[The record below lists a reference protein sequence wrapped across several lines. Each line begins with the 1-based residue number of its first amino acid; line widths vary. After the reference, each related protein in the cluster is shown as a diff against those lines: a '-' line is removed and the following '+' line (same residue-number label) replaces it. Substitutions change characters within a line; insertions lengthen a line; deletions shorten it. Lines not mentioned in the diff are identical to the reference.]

1 MKNINKIRK
10 ICVTAIVLIFMI
22 NTSISAVSALYF
34 NFNTIKSIEGRFLN
48 LNEKINSFGE
58 PLDDVWNVTLEFN
71 EPGGVYDDAFFGEKT
86 DASDGVDIYDVL
98 KLPYSFTPYIRA
110 WFASGLPSPYDQL
123 WHEYKHYPGTS
134 KQWNLTVQWVPTD
147 YTTPTTVTISWN
159 PSEVDNSEY
168 ITVKL
173 YSSTGVQLKNML
185 TESSYSFSCPA
196 NTPQIFYIKCEANN
210 NAPNSPNTPNPI
222 NDTNHVDLNADLSW
236 ICTDPDGDPLTYDI
250 YFGTNSNPPLVQ
262 NNQSSNSYDPGTMN
276 YSNTYYWKIVAWDN
290 QSSSTSSPIW
300 HFSTNYAPNVPA
312 NPSPINNSNHIDINA
327 NLGWTCTDPDGDPL
341 TYDIYFGTNSNP
353 PLIQSNWP
361 TNSYDLGIMN
371 YGTTYYWKIIAKDNY
386 SVTRSSP
393 IWHFTTNY
401 APNTPYNPDPVN
413 QATGVNINADLNW
426 TCIDPDG
433 DPLTYDIYF
442 GTNSNPPLIQSNW
455 PTNSYDPGTM
465 NYGTT
470 YYWKIIAKDNY
481 GVTTSS
487 PIWYF
492 TTNYAPN
499 PPNNPNPTNGSNHID
514 INANLG
520 WTCTD
525 PDGDP
530 LTYDIYFGTNSN
542 PPLVQ
547 NNQSSNSYDP
557 GKMNYSTL
565 YYWKIVAKDNYGVA
579 TSSVIWH
586 FTTKPNSPP
595 NVPSNPN
602 PPNNA
607 IDIDTNADLS
617 WTCTDPD
624 GDPLTY
630 DIYFGTNSNPPL
642 VQNNQSSNSYD
653 PGTMNN
659 YTTYYWKI
667 VAWDDQVAYT
677 SGPVWSFTT
686 AQNSAPNIPSDP
698 YPPNNATDIDLNA
711 DLSWI
716 CTDPDGDP
724 LSYDIYF
731 GNSSNP
737 SLVQSNWSETTYD
750 PGILDANTTYYWMI
764 IAWDIVGNS
773 ASGPIWNF
781 TTGQQMNE
789 NPYEPYNP
797 SPEDGATNVDVNT
810 NLRWNG
816 GDPDGDP
823 VTYDIYF
830 SISYPPQQVASNHTS
845 NVYDPG
851 TLDFETTYY
860 WKIVAWDNHSA
871 RTSGPIWSF
880 TTSNQINR
888 PPIRPVIESILGIL
902 VPNRPYEYNFTSNDP
917 DNDDVFFYV
926 DWGDGT
932 FEDWVGPYFSG
943 ETITINHTWPAKT
956 MIYQIKTK
964 AKDTYGSESD
974 WGTFLVFV
982 LSPRGSNS
990 SIIIRIIQRIPILQR
1005 LLMIIP
1011 LINKLIKK

>member
-1 MKNINKIRK
+1 
-10 ICVTAIVLIFMI
+10 
-22 NTSISAVSALYF
+22 
-34 NFNTIKSIEGRFLN
+34 
-48 LNEKINSFGE
+48 
-58 PLDDVWNVTLEFN
+58 
-71 EPGGVYDDAFFGEKT
+71 
-86 DASDGVDIYDVL
+86 
-98 KLPYSFTPYIRA
+98 
-110 WFASGLPSPYDQL
+110 
-123 WHEYKHYPGTS
+123 
-134 KQWNLTVQWVPTD
+134 
-147 YTTPTTVTISWN
+147 
-159 PSEVDNSEY
+159 
-168 ITVKL
+168 
-173 YSSTGVQLKNML
+173 
-185 TESSYSFSCPA
+185 
-196 NTPQIFYIKCEANN
+196 
-210 NAPNSPNTPNPI
+210 
-222 NDTNHVDLNADLSW
+222 
-236 ICTDPDGDPLTYDI
+236 
-250 YFGTNSNPPLVQ
+250 
-262 NNQSSNSYDPGTMN
+262 
-276 YSNTYYWKIVAWDN
+276 
-290 QSSSTSSPIW
+290 
-300 HFSTNYAPNVPA
+300 
-312 NPSPINNSNHIDINA
+312 
-327 NLGWTCTDPDGDPL
+327 
-341 TYDIYFGTNSNP
+341 
-353 PLIQSNWP
+353 
-361 TNSYDLGIMN
+361 
-371 YGTTYYWKIIAKDNY
+371 
-386 SVTRSSP
+386 
-393 IWHFTTNY
+393 
-401 APNTPYNPDPVN
+401 
-413 QATGVNINADLNW
+413 
-426 TCIDPDG
+426 
-433 DPLTYDIYF
+433 
-442 GTNSNPPLIQSNW
+442 
-455 PTNSYDPGTM
+455 M

-481 GVTTSS
+481 GITTSS
-487 PIWYF
+487 PIWHF

-499 PPNNPNPTNGSNHID
+499 PPNNPNPANDSINID
-514 INANLG
+514 CNANLS
-520 WTCTD
+520 WICTD

-565 YYWKIVAKDNYGVA
+565 YYWKITAKDNYGVA
-579 TSSVIWH
+579 TSSAIWH

-667 VAWDDQVAYT
+667 VAWDNQVAYT

-698 YPPNNATDIDLNA
+698 YPTNNATDIDLNA

-750 PGILDANTTYYWMI
+750 PDILDANTTYYWMI

-851 TLDFETTYY
+851 TLDFKTTYY

-888 PPIRPVIESILGIL
+888 PPIRPLIESVFGIL

-932 FEDWVGPYFSG
+932 FEDWIGPYFSG

-956 MIYQIKTK
+956 MIYQIKAK

-982 LSPRGSNS
+982 LSPRGSS
-990 SIIIRIIQRIPILQR
+990 SLIIIRIIQRIPILQR
-1005 LLMIIP
+1005 LLMIMP

>member
-22 NTSISAVSALYF
+22 NTFISAVSALYF
-34 NFNTIKSIEGRFLN
+34 NINTIKSIENQLN
-48 LNEKINSFGE
+48 FNDQFNVLEE
-58 PLDDVWNVTLEFN
+58 PFADMWNVTLEFN
-71 EPGGVYDDAFFGEKT
+71 EPGLAYDNAIFGEKT
-86 DASDGVDIYDVL
+86 DASDGQDGYDVP
-98 KLPYSFTPYIRA
+98 KGIPSIPPYIRA
-110 WFASGLPSPYDQL
+110 WFATNFSDPWDEL
-123 WHEYKHYPGTS
+123 WEEYKHYPDTS
-134 KQWNLTVQWVPTD
+134 KQWNLSVQWAPSD
-147 YTTPTTVTISWN
+147 YVTPTTVTISWDT
-159 PSEVDNSEY
+159 SEVDGSEY
-168 ITVKL
+168 NIVKL
-173 YSSTGVQLKNML
+173 YNSGGVQLKNML

-196 NTPQIFYIKCEANN
+196 LTPQIFYIICQANN
-210 NAPNSPNTPNPI
+210 NAPNQPN
-222 NDTNHVDLNADLSW
+222 
-236 ICTDPDGDPLTYDI
+236 
-250 YFGTNSNPPLVQ
+250 
-262 NNQSSNSYDPGTMN
+262 
-276 YSNTYYWKIVAWDN
+276 
-290 QSSSTSSPIW
+290 
-300 HFSTNYAPNVPA
+300 
-312 NPSPINNSNHIDINA
+312 NPSPNDGFTHIDINA
-327 NLGWTCTDPDGDPL
+327 NLGWTC
-341 TYDIYFGTNSNP
+341 S
-353 PLIQSNWP
+353 
-361 TNSYDLGIMN
+361 
-371 YGTTYYWKIIAKDNY
+371 
-386 SVTRSSP
+386 
-393 IWHFTTNY
+393 
-401 APNTPYNPDPVN
+401 
-413 QATGVNINADLNW
+413 
-426 TCIDPDG
+426 
-433 DPLTYDIYF
+433 
-442 GTNSNPPLIQSNW
+442 
-455 PTNSYDPGTM
+455 
-465 NYGTT
+465 
-470 YYWKIIAKDNY
+470 
-481 GVTTSS
+481 
-487 PIWYF
+487 
-492 TTNYAPN
+492 
-499 PPNNPNPTNGSNHID
+499 
-514 INANLG
+514 
-520 WTCTD
+520 
-525 PDGDP
+525 
-530 LTYDIYFGTNSN
+530 
-542 PPLVQ
+542 
-547 NNQSSNSYDP
+547 
-557 GKMNYSTL
+557 
-565 YYWKIVAKDNYGVA
+565 
-579 TSSVIWH
+579 
-586 FTTKPNSPP
+586 
-595 NVPSNPN
+595 
-602 PPNNA
+602 
-607 IDIDTNADLS
+607 
-617 WTCTDPD
+617 DPD

-667 VAWDDQVAYT
+667 VAWDNQVAYT

-698 YPPNNATDIDLNA
+698 YPTNNATDIDLNA

-750 PGILDANTTYYWMI
+750 PDILDANTTYYWMI

-851 TLDFETTYY
+851 TLDFKTTYY

-888 PPIRPVIESILGIL
+888 PPIRPLIESVFGIL

-932 FEDWVGPYFSG
+932 FEDWIGPYFSG

-956 MIYQIKTK
+956 MIYQIKAK

-982 LSPRGSNS
+982 LSPRGSS
-990 SIIIRIIQRIPILQR
+990 SLIIIRIIQRIPILQR
-1005 LLMIIP
+1005 LLMIMP